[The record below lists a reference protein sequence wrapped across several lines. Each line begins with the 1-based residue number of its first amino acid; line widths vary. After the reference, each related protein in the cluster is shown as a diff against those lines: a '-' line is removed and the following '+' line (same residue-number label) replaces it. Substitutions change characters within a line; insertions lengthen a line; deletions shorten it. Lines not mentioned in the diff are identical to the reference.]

1 MPVSTS
7 LEPRH
12 VAYAWSH
19 HNPPPSAC
27 HDAVAKALAGGDVTR
42 RETETCGGGRT
53 ADFYY
58 NTGQFRLQ
66 PIAET
71 PEAIY
76 RLITDAY
83 VNDLKSSPAAAL
95 DKMDKADALFEGWL
109 AAVRASS

>member
-12 VAYAWSH
+12 VAWSH
-19 HNPPPSAC
+19 HNPPPPAC
-27 HDAVAKALAGGDVTR
+27 LGAVAKALAGGDVTR
-42 RETETCGGGRT
+42 RETETRGGGAT
-53 ADFYY
+53 ADFDY
-58 NTGQFRLQ
+58 NTGQFKLQ

-76 RLITDAY
+76 RIITDAY
-83 VNDLKSSPAAAL
+83 VNDLKSSPVAAL